1 MRQISILSREIAV
14 SQIKGRKR
22 MSDLTNFVQQ
32 ISDNFDEYKK
42 DRNDKDEIRTKLQTQ
57 VTELTE
63 KVSNLLVQADKQE
76 QHSSRNCLLI
86 NGVEEN

>member
-1 MRQISILSREIAV
+1 
-14 SQIKGRKR
+14 
-22 MSDLTNFVQQ
+22 MSNLTNFVKQ

>member
-63 KVSNLLVQADKQE
+63 KLSNLSVQADKQE

-86 NGVEEN
+86 NGVEKN

>member
-63 KVSNLLVQADKQE
+63 KVSNLLVRADKQE

>member
-1 MRQISILSREIAV
+1 
-14 SQIKGRKR
+14 

-86 NGVEEN
+86 NGVEKNWNEDQSTLLTSILV

>member
-22 MSDLTNFVQQ
+22 TSDLTNFVQQ